1 MIYFQFVCCVLLVIR
16 AELTAVHSS
25 VLQQE
30 LESCRLLLEE
40 EPNNKCKYSTS
51 SRWNSGHSC
60 GRQAVS
66 MMRLYC
72 SVRSLTDP
80 PFRHSFEKMTKL
92 RNIAPPPPTL
102 AHNYC
107 GFSFSI
113 LCLREFYA
121 LGAGFMAF
129 WELS

>member
-1 MIYFQFVCCVLLVIR
+1 MCCVLLVIR

-92 RNIAPPPPTL
+92 RNIVPPPPHPSSQLLWIFFFYSML
-102 AHNYC
+102 AR
-107 GFSFSI
+107 I
-113 LCLREFYA
+113 LCAWRRFHGF
-121 LGAGFMAF
+121 LGACVR
-129 WELS
+129 